1 MKAKAASRMLL
12 ALSACLAAAGCRTA
26 GVSPSTRPTPPAAE
40 PRVSFYLDEFVRDHN
55 RNARL
60 IQTVKASPTIGVSM
74 TPPDG
79 GKPQVG
85 SVSGRLAVVQPYDFK
100 LELGSRVAGVDVAD
114 MGSNRD
120 EFWFWVK
127 NDDKYIFRASYDDL
141 AASELAATYQPDWI
155 VSALGL
161 KPITPDE
168 AASARIKVGPQP
180 GTTLLRLPPSRD
192 QGSAYIREMVVDD
205 ATNRILAFHAFD
217 RDGKTLLGRAA
228 IKHYAEIAVKSTVET
243 DSETDAADRSRTA
256 AETTCRIPDKLTL
269 EWKRERLTLDIAMSS
284 LKLNQPFPDAQRTAL
299 FVQPQFSG
307 YTTMDLAE
315 MTRTR
320 PRGEPG
326 GGDTTVRETLPAPEP
341 PPRPAGP
348 RLLHP
353 APTPTPARPPGT
365 ASASARRSRSTA
377 PGSNR
382 PTTSP
387 NLAPAHARPRDAR
400 PPARLAGLGRP
411 PRPPRLRRG
420 RRRRLPEGPRIP
432 PLPDRPRRG
441 LPRRPPARSLSL
453 TSPIERP
460 HDPDWPLDPTAR
472 EGAVSKRDV

>member
-55 RNARL
+55 QNARL
-60 IQTVKASPTIGVSM
+60 IQTVKASPTIGVTM

-141 AASELAATYQPDWI
+141 ASSELAATYQPDWI

-243 DSETDAADRSRTA
+243 VDGTDAAADRSRTA
-256 AETTCRIPDKLTL
+256 GETTCRIPDKLTL

-284 LKLNQPFPDAQRTAL
+284 LKLNQPFPETQRTAL

-326 GGDTTVRETLPAPEP
+326 GDTTVRETLPAPEP
-341 PPRPAGP
+341 PSSSRRTSTSPSGSHSNSGPASRNGVRLGPPVEINGARLQSADDEPEPRAGARPASRRTAPRPVS
-348 RLLHP
+348 P
-353 APTPTPARPPGT
+353 ASGVPLVLPVFDEVVGAAPP
-365 ASASARRSRSTA
+365 SAPES
-377 PGSNR
+377 
-382 PTTSP
+382 
-387 NLAPAHARPRDAR
+387 
-400 PPARLAGLGRP
+400 
-411 PRPPRLRRG
+411 LRFQ
-420 RRRRLPEGPRIP
+420 
-432 PLPDRPRRG
+432 
-441 LPRRPPARSLSL
+441 
-453 TSPIERP
+453 
-460 HDPDWPLDPTAR
+460 TAR
-472 EGAVSKRDV
+472 AEDSPGDLQLDR